1 MKKACGFPQTC
12 FNESRHPEV
21 TTPNSFVNRNIATFS
36 PRTFNIADVMYRLGA
51 AHETF
56 VQAMTV
62 AR

>member
-1 MKKACGFPQTC
+1 MKKDCGFPQPSFITL
-12 FNESRHPEV
+12 RHRV